1 MIPPIVDGAA
11 TIRDMDNTLS
21 IICYWVIPYTV
32 LGIAGAVSATFPP
45 WFDRRSAEINQAHR
59 DSPRGHRPARAAAGS
74 RGRRADHR
82 RPGREPAGRAVRAG
96 RRPVGEAGS
105 TVEVSTSGNDLF
117 GRSWRSRAAFTVP
130 TNGIVDL
137 SVVPPHGID
146 GQDPDWSAADGT
158 APIWAM
164 RFDDEGKTPEMFVPP
179 AEPWQ
184 LTVDARGSG
193 HIASTRAVPLAA
205 RSPGGGPC
213 CAGWARLVC
222 GSNPSTLGICPGC
235 SSCLLVTH
243 RPSGWPGVACF
254 CGSEG
259 GFESQLSNAAVLA
272 SRGFAAFAAPWIS
285 EAEAAVNISEVP
297 LERFGASLAAL
308 AGHPAVDGGNVSRD
322 RDLPRRRGFARRNA
336 AAGSVPPLRA
346 MVLVSPSCVAWQA
359 LGSSGEV
366 PDTGSWTVAGSPVP
380 WVPLASGVLMRQIV
394 RNAWTVGRDIAH
406 QRPTLLRLRPAY
418 ENSLV
423 AVGLLARRRF
433 RVLGAVSNDGAP
445 GPSAAGPPAGSPV
458 GSDRARVAAGGFGAG
473 CHQGAPA
480 RC

>member
-1 MIPPIVDGAA
+1 
-11 TIRDMDNTLS
+11 
-21 IICYWVIPYTV
+21 
-32 LGIAGAVSATFPP
+32 
-45 WFDRRSAEINQAHR
+45 
-59 DSPRGHRPARAAAGS
+59 
-74 RGRRADHR
+74 
-82 RPGREPAGRAVRAG
+82 
-96 RRPVGEAGS
+96 
-105 TVEVSTSGNDLF
+105 VSTSGNDLF

-137 SVVPPHGID
+137 SVVSPHGID
-146 GQDPDWSAADGT
+146 GQDPDWLAADVT
-158 APIWAM
+158 APIWSM

-193 HIASTRAVPLAA
+193 HIASTQSGTAS
-205 RSPGGGPC
+205 SPVTGRRTVLRRLGPVGLRYEPVDVGNLPGMLVLP
-213 CAGWARLVC
+213 AGDPPV
-222 GSNPSTLGICPGC
+222 
-235 SSCLLVTH
+235 
-243 RPSGWPGVACF
+243 SGWPGVACF

-285 EAEAAVNISEVP
+285 EADAAVNISEVP

-308 AGHPAVDGGNVSRD
+308 AGHPAVDGGNVSAIATSRGAEG
-322 RDLPRRRGFARRNA
+322 LLAASSRRLG
-336 AAGSVPPLRA
+336 PPLRA

-423 AVGLLARRRF
+423 AVGLLAKSADSGL
-433 RVLGAVSNDGAP
+433 LGAVSNDGAP
-445 GPSAAGPPAGSPV
+445 GPSAAGPPAGGPV
-458 GSDRARVAAGGFGAG
+458 GSRPRSASPPAGSVLDATKVACPLLMLAGRDDELWPSEPMARLLAGQRAAAGMDRVDQLQAYDGAG
-473 CHQGAPA
+473 HLIRLGLLPTDAPWTNGIA
-480 RC
+480 FGGSREGLAAAQADATTRVVDFLKSWVGSASVPS